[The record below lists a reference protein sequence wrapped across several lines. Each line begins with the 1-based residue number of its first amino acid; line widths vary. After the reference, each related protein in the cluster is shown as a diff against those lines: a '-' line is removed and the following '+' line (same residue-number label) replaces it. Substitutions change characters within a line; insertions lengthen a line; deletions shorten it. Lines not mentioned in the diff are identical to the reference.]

1 MADKKTLR
9 EISSDLVQLNSAI
22 DMPEL
27 DEDDRKDIQ
36 EIIDSLTTRQAS
48 KIDCTIGVLK
58 SFDRCIEN
66 FDREIKL
73 LQEAKRIMQKKKAQR
88 VDTIKDCYQ
97 QNLCGPKLT
106 GEKYQVTI
114 ANNSPK
120 VEDNFDHWDSV
131 EIAKYG
137 LEKTTT
143 IRRLSDGQII
153 DEKKEVYPDKDRLK
167 ADLVNKLPE
176 VPKPAILKPV
186 ARLSYKYRTRLS

>member
-1 MADKKTLR
+1 MYDKKTLR

-27 DEDDRKDIQ
+27 DEDDRRDIQ

-73 LQEAKRIMQKKKAQR
+73 LQEAKRIMQNKKAQR

-97 QNLCGPKLT
+97 QNLCGL
-106 GEKYQVTI
+106 
-114 ANNSPK
+114 N
-120 VEDNFDHWDSV
+120 
-131 EIAKYG
+131 
-137 LEKTTT
+137 
-143 IRRLSDGQII
+143 
-153 DEKKEVYPDKDRLK
+153 
-167 ADLVNKLPE
+167 
-176 VPKPAILKPV
+176 
-186 ARLSYKYRTRLS
+186 

>member
-27 DEDDRKDIQ
+27 DEDDRRDIQ

-73 LQEAKRIMQKKKAQR
+73 LQEAKRIMQNKKAQR

-97 QNLCGPKLT
+97 QK
-106 GEKYQVTI
+106 
-114 ANNSPK
+114 SM
-120 VEDNFDHWDSV
+120 WS
-131 EIAKYG
+131 
-137 LEKTTT
+137 
-143 IRRLSDGQII
+143 
-153 DEKKEVYPDKDRLK
+153 
-167 ADLVNKLPE
+167 
-176 VPKPAILKPV
+176 
-186 ARLSYKYRTRLS
+186 

>member
-27 DEDDRKDIQ
+27 DEDDRKEKQ

-73 LQEAKRIMQKKKAQR
+73 LQEAKRIMQNKKAQR

-97 QNLCGPKLT
+97 QNL
-106 GEKYQVTI
+106 
-114 ANNSPK
+114 
-120 VEDNFDHWDSV
+120 
-131 EIAKYG
+131 
-137 LEKTTT
+137 
-143 IRRLSDGQII
+143 
-153 DEKKEVYPDKDRLK
+153 
-167 ADLVNKLPE
+167 
-176 VPKPAILKPV
+176 
-186 ARLSYKYRTRLS
+186 